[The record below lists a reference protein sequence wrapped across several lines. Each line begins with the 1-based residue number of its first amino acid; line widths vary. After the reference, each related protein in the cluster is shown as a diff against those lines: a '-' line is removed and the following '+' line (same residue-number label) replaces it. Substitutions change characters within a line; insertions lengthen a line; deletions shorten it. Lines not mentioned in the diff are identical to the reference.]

1 MGVQASA
8 VAPVSAIV
16 CSRCAEVMPPV
27 TIAIAPTSCSP
38 SLVAQKCTWGP
49 NEKASA
55 TRSSAPMPI
64 RSKLRARQA
73 RHHAQ
78 SSAVSSTRSGGP
90 VVPLVWCIAT

>member
-1 MGVQASA
+1 MQASA
-8 VAPVSAIV
+8 VARVSAIV
-16 CSRCAEVMPPV
+16 CRRWAEVMPPV

-38 SLVAQKCTWGP
+38 SLVAQKWTCGP
-49 NEKASA
+49 KLKASA

-64 RSKLRARQA
+64 CSKLRARQA

-90 VVPLVWCIAT
+90 VVPLVWCMAT